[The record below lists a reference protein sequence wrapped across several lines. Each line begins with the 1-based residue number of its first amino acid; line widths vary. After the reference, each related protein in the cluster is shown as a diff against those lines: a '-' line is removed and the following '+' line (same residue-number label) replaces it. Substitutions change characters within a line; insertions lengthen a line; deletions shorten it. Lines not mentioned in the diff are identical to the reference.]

1 MGMDSGADPA
11 PSLDEADAPVPARGT
26 RTRVRRDEIVTAAAE
41 YFAEHGYN
49 NAGMR
54 DIAQAVGIKGAS
66 LYNHF
71 HSKEEILYAI
81 ALQMTK
87 DPQEHLLVLD
97 AEGSPAQR
105 LTALIE
111 IHVRHLATHRVEH
124 LVSLREL
131 SALSPEHRVVVTDY
145 RKYYQRRVRD
155 VIAAGARAGQFTVR
169 DAGQSAIAVLDLMN
183 GISWWLR
190 DDQDVDQLV
199 ADYVDFAIRGILH
212 HDGSVR

>member
-1 MGMDSGADPA
+1 M
-11 PSLDEADAPVPARGT
+11 
-26 RTRVRRDEIVTAAAE
+26 
-41 YFAEHGYN
+41 
-49 NAGMR
+49 
-54 DIAQAVGIKGAS
+54 
-66 LYNHF
+66 
-71 HSKEEILYAI
+71 
-81 ALQMTK
+81 
-87 DPQEHLLVLD
+87 
-97 AEGSPAQR
+97 
-105 LTALIE
+105 
-111 IHVRHLATHRVEH
+111 
-124 LVSLREL
+124 SLREL

-212 HDGSVR
+212 HDESVR

>member
-1 MGMDSGADPA
+1 M
-11 PSLDEADAPVPARGT
+11 DEAAPVDIVDGAP
-26 RTRVRRDEIVTAAAE
+26 RTRVSRARPRRDEIVAAAAV
-41 YFAEHGYN
+41 YFAEHGYH

-54 DIAQAVGIKGAS
+54 DIAEAVGIKGAS

-97 AEGSPAQR
+97 ADGSPVER
-105 LTALIE
+105 LTTLID
-111 IHVRHLATHRVEH
+111 IHIRHLAEHRVEH

-131 SALSPEHRVVVTDY
+131 HALLPEHRAVVTDY

-155 VIAAGARAGQFTVR
+155 VIAAGARAGQFEVR

-190 DDQDVDQLV
+190 DGQDVDQLV
-199 ADYVDFAIRGILH
+199 SDYTDFAVRGVLGH
-212 HDGSVR
+212 KG